1 MANEPHSHTTDKL
14 LAAYR
19 TMLDRINH
27 AIDDA
32 EKEVVPTL
40 EQNLET
46 AREKATELGELSRE
60 EADKISEY
68 LKRDLQEAAG
78 FLEETGQD
86 FRDWFKFDLGL
97 VEDRFLEAF
106 TNMADKTRLEL
117 AKLQQQAN
125 LMGEWHTGEVT
136 GIGTLRCTGCG
147 EELHFHK
154 PGHIPPCP
162 ACRGTVFKRISQKD

>member
-27 AIDDA
+27 TIEDA
-32 EKEVVPTL
+32 EKQALPTL
-40 EQNLET
+40 EQNLEK

-60 EADKISEY
+60 EADRISEY
-68 LKRDLQEAAG
+68 LKRDLGEAAT
-78 FLEETGQD
+78 FLEETGQA
-86 FRDWFKFDLGL
+86 FRDWFKFDLQM

-117 AKLQQQAN
+117 SQLAQQARII
-125 LMGEWHTGEVT
+125 GEWHTGEIT

-162 ACRGTVFKRISQKD
+162 ACRGTVFKRVSQED